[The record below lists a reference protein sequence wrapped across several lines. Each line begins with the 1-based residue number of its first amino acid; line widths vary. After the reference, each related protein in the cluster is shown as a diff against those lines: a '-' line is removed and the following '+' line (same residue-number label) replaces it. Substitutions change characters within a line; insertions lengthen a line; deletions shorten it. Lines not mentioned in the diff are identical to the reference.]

1 MTQDGL
7 LAIALASEH
16 AAKIGMENPETA
28 GEWIHSLPDGDAK
41 LWAAKNLQSVWKL
54 YDPEAAER
62 WMNTLP
68 AATQTKVR
76 NLVKSKKE

>member
-1 MTQDGL
+1 MKTL
-7 LAIALASEH
+7 
-16 AAKIGMENPETA
+16 
-28 GEWIHSLPDGDAK
+28 SLV
-41 LWAAKNLQSVWKL
+41 LHLSFIMWAAKNLQSVWKL
-54 YDPEAAER
+54 YDHEAAER